1 LAIAIFHFES
11 PHMNEWPSAIVV
23 VIIAI
28 MLVNLAVSIAVARS
42 GYYSSAQVGWQF
54 ALVWLVPVLGAVLAG
69 RVLWPQ
75 RPASARTPCADPDQW
90 QGGEHAAPAGQDV
103 LH

>member
-1 LAIAIFHFES
+1 
-11 PHMNEWPSAIVV
+11 MNEWPSAIVV
-23 VIIAI
+23 MIIAV

-42 GYYSSAQVGWQF
+42 GYYSSAQVGWQL
-54 ALVWLVPVLGAVLAG
+54 ALVWLVPLLGAALAG
-69 RVLWPQ
+69 SVLWSQ
-75 RPASARTPCADPDQW
+75 RLASARTPGADPNQW